1 MSEQKT
7 ASFGDWDKDFEKKE
21 ETKSTKSKYMKFE
34 PGSKTVRLAG
44 KYVKFLAYWEPFG
57 RKVITH
63 DSYGSE
69 DPARKAGFYPREF
82 YAIHALDRVDGEVK
96 IIERG
101 KQVFEQ
107 FFAYKRVNGVSP
119 NHPEE
124 APDFVIETV
133 WPKGE
138 KMAAEY
144 KVTAKNKAAPITAEE
159 KEKFRANFTNLEEK
173 YKSESLMNIKAMWD
187 ALPEEKK
194 TPPKKVNDKFKG
206 GETTQ
211 VPAAST
217 KSEPI
222 QEKREDAPANKEDLF
237 EGEKKEDDLF

>member
-7 ASFGDWDKDFEKKE
+7 ASYGDWDKDFEKKE
-21 ETKSTKSKYMKFE
+21 EKSSGTKTKYMKFE
-34 PGSKTVRLAG
+34 PGIKTVRLAG

-57 RKVITH
+57 KKVITH
-63 DSYGSE
+63 KSYGDS
-69 DPARKAGFYPREF
+69 DSARKAGYYPREF
-82 YAIHALDRVDGEVK
+82 YAIHAIDRADGEVK

-101 KQVFEQ
+101 RQVFEQ
-107 FFAYKRVNGVSP
+107 FFAYKEVNAVSP

-133 WPKGE
+133 WPKGV

-144 KVTAKNKAAPITAEE
+144 KVTAKNKAAPLTPEE
-159 KEKFRANFTNLEEK
+159 REKFKANFTNLEER
-173 YKSESLMNIKAMWD
+173 YKSESLESIKAMWD

-194 TPPKKVNDKFKG
+194 TPPKKNNDKN
-206 GETTQ
+206 TTAKSE
-211 VPAAST
+211 PKTES

-222 QEKREDAPANKEDLF
+222 SEKMDNAPADKEDLF
-237 EGEKKEDDLF
+237 EGEKKDDDLF